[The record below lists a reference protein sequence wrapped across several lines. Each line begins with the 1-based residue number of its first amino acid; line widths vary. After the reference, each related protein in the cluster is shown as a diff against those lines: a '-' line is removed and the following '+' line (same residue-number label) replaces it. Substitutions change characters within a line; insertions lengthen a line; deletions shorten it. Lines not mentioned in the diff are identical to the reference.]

1 MMRSETAKTIESPG
15 RAAARIF
22 AGIAVAFSIL
32 GAVVLMSQP
41 ADAQQLCLLHEAAAK
56 QLAEQYDESVVGRGL
71 AKSGKAMFELFA
83 SEEGGWTLVV
93 TDVQGRSCVI
103 GSGVAWTDIAV
114 LTGDPA

>member
-1 MMRSETAKTIESPG
+1 
-15 RAAARIF
+15 
-22 AGIAVAFSIL
+22 
-32 GAVVLMSQP
+32 
-41 ADAQQLCLLHEAAAK
+41 
-56 QLAEQYDESVVGRGL
+56 
-71 AKSGKAMFELFA
+71 MFELFA